1 MAASRRPTLADVAR
15 EVGVS
20 AKTVSRVLN
29 EDGPASPET
38 RKQVLAAVAKLGFQP
53 NLMARNIRVGG
64 PDTTIG
70 LVIPDLANPF
80 FGAVA
85 RSIEDTV
92 RDRGLTLLMGSS
104 ADDPDRE
111 RALTDKFLARRVSAL
126 MVVPSVG
133 ADHSH
138 LKTHRTTGLPVVFLD
153 RPGVGLATD
162 SVVSSNRV
170 GAREGVAH
178 LVAHGHRRIG
188 FVGDLPVKLYTRRE
202 RLAGYREALQE
213 AGLPADRALIANAHD
228 RHAASA
234 ATAQL
239 LALPDPPTALFA
251 GNNIVALGIVGELA
265 RSKRKDVALVAFDDV
280 ELAGALDPA
289 LTVVAQDP
297 EEIGRAAA
305 ATALARMDGDRTR
318 SRTVTVPTRLI
329 VRGSGELPLDDT
341 TESCAKGRS
350 SFPGPPSPARTS
362 RSRLGSSPAARS

>member
-1 MAASRRPTLADVAR
+1 MAANRRPTLADVAR

-29 EDGPASPET
+29 EDGPASPRT
-38 RKQVLAAVAKLGFQP
+38 REQVLAAVAKLGFQP

-70 LVIPDLANPF
+70 LVIPDLGNPF

-111 RALTDKFLARRVSAL
+111 RALTDKFLARRISIL

-138 LKTHRTTGLPVVFLD
+138 LKTHRATGLPVVFLD

-162 SVVSSNRV
+162 SVVSSNRT
-170 GAREGVAH
+170 GAHEGVTH
-178 LVAHGHRRIG
+178 LIAHGHRRIG
-188 FVGDLPVKLYTRRE
+188 FIGDLPTTLYTRRE
-202 RLAGYREALQE
+202 RLAGYRAALQE
-213 AGLPADRALIANAHD
+213 ADLPADRSLVTSAHD
-228 RHAASA
+228 QHGASA
-234 ATAQL
+234 ATAQFL
-239 LALPDPPTALFA
+239 GLADPPTALFA
-251 GNNIVALGIVGELA
+251 GNNIVALGIVTELA
-265 RSKRKDVALVAFDDV
+265 RSNRRDVAVVAFDDV
-280 ELAGALDPA
+280 ELAEALEPA

-297 EEIGRAAA
+297 EEIGRTAAT
-305 ATALARMDGDRTR
+305 TALARLDGDR
-318 SRTVTVPTRLI
+318 SRARTIIVPTRLI
-329 VRGSGELPLDDT
+329 VRGSGEH
-341 TESCAKGRS
+341 
-350 SFPGPPSPARTS
+350 PAPV
-362 RSRLGSSPAARS
+362 LQEA